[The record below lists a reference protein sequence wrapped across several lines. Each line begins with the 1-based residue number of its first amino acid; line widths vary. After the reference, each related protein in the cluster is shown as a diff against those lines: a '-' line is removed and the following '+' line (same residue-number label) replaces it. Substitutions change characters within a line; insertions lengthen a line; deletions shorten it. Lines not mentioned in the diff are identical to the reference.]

1 MSHADHHPLNAIS
14 VCSGIGGLDLAVERV
29 LGARVVAYCE
39 REAYAQAV
47 LLERMEE
54 EALVPAPIHFD
65 LRELDGTR
73 YRGLVDLVFGGIP
86 CQPHSSAGK
95 QRRGDDDR
103 DLIDEFLR
111 LVREV
116 EPSFVV
122 VENVRGFVSP
132 GGLGRLLGPLAG
144 FGFDAE
150 WLCVKASDVGAP
162 HRRERVFV
170 LAYREHSRRCLGSPP
185 YDDDRGDA
193 RRLDAD
199 GCDPAMA
206 DSSDDHGGRG
216 ERRSEERTGSDR
228 ERWRGSS
235 GCGEDLA
242 DAECGGHDRR
252 TDVEKR
258 QQERRATPQGTGEC
272 LGNAERPRQEER
284 GRDTLTRAFSAPWP
298 PSPSGDWAAEPWW
311 RYPALGTPPKLNPIF
326 VESLMGLQVGWSYAY
341 AEKARSPE
349 ALPAVRKEDE
359 QEDDQRARRGYDG
372 LPPQEVLQPPL
383 YGAGLHQDRPD
394 ALCAAEE
401 GGRVQE
407 RDVRGLRCDPGSER
421 PPHGR
426 EPGEQPPIQP
436 ADLVQFLPPDLALAF
451 RKDPT
456 EEAVELAMRYR
467 VDRLRCL
474 GNAVVPAQAEAA
486 LRMLLERIG

>member
-1 MSHADHHPLNAIS
+1 MNYADHHPLNAIS

-54 EALVPAPIHFD
+54 EALVPAPVYCDI
-65 LRELDGTR
+65 RQLDGKR

-103 DLIDEFLR
+103 DLIDEFMR

-116 EPSFVV
+116 GPRFVL

-132 GGLGRLLGPLAG
+132 GGLGRLLGQMADLG
-144 FGFDAE
+144 YDAE

-185 YDDDRGDA
+185 YGDDRGDA
-193 RRLDAD
+193 RRHDAD
-199 GCDPAMA
+199 GCDAAVA
-206 DSSDDHGGRG
+206 DASDDHGGCG
-216 ERRSEERTGSDR
+216 ERQEEARTGSDR

-235 GCGEDLA
+235 VGGEELA
-242 DAECGGHDRR
+242 LSECSPAQRRGEPGELREAAGFADREGLQRQRGGDP
-252 TDVEKR
+252 
-258 QQERRATPQGTGEC
+258 AYSGGEE
-272 LGNAERPRQEER
+272 LGNAGSFP
-284 GRDTLTRAFSAPWP
+284 APWP
-298 PSPSGDWAAEPWW
+298 PGPAGDWSVEPWW
-311 RYPALGTPPKLNPIF
+311 RYPALGNPPRLNPIF
-326 VESLMGLQVGWSYAY
+326 VEALMGLPIGWSYAY
-341 AEKARSPE
+341 AEEARSAE
-349 ALPAVRKEDE
+349 ALPAVRQEDE
-359 QEDDQRARRGYDG
+359 PEDDQRARRGYGG

-383 YGAGLHQDRPD
+383 HGAGLHQDRPD

-401 GGRVQE
+401 GGWVQE
-407 RDVRGLRCDPGSER
+407 GSVRGLRCDQGPKR

-426 EPGEQPPIQP
+426 EPGEQLPVQP
-436 ADLVQFLPPDLALAF
+436 ADLVQLLPPDLALAF
-451 RKDPT
+451 REGPT
-456 EEAVELAMRYR
+456 EEAVELALRHR
-467 VDRLRCL
+467 IDRLRCL